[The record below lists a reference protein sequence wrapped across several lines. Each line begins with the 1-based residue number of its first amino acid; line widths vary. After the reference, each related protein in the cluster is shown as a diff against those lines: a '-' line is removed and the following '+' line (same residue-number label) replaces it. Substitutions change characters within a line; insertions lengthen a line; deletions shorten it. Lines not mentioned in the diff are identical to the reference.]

1 MQNRCVYKRTS
12 CIRHVILESYSV
24 KMDYCPSKK
33 MPPYGKRNSLNTG
46 KYRRRTYPLRLRLDL
61 VLFLL
66 VNSIPVGVN
75 GLTLAAGGVSKLSL
89 LSMKDKIQLVSIGN
103 L

>member
-1 MQNRCVYKRTS
+1 M
-12 CIRHVILESYSV
+12 
-24 KMDYCPSKK
+24 
-33 MPPYGKRNSLNTG
+33 
-46 KYRRRTYPLRLRLDL
+46 RLRLDL

-89 LSMKDKIQLVSIGN
+89 LSMKDKIQLVLIGN